1 MGQFDAHIDAGKNVI
16 YMKFTGAFTEE
27 EMTAANEKTLS
38 LAKGLKPGFTAVND
52 ITEYTVSGP
61 EAAELITV
69 GGKKMLDRGMKR
81 LIRIVGESAIA
92 QMQFQRTS
100 KHAGYQAHTV
110 ASLEEA
116 EELLETEE

>member
-1 MGQFDAHIDAGKNVI
+1 MGQFNAHIDAGKNVI
-16 YMKFTGAFTEE
+16 YMEFIGAFRKEDMLAT
-27 EMTAANEKTLS
+27 NEKTLN
-38 LAKGLKPGFTAVND
+38 LIKDLKPGFTVIND
-52 ITEYTVSGP
+52 ISQYTVSGP
-61 EAAELITV
+61 EVAELITV
-69 GGKKMLDRGMKR
+69 GGKKLIDRGMKR

-116 EELLETEE
+116 ERLLETEE